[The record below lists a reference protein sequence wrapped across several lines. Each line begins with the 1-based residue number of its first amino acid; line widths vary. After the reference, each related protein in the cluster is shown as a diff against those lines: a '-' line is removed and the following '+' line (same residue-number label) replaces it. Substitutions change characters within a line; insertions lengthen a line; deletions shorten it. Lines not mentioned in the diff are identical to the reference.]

1 MGVKVKQWKGAW
13 WVFVN
18 HQGKRKAKRIGDK
31 KTAKG
36 VAAEITTRLALGATL
51 ASATPSTYT
60 VSTFKEAA
68 ERWIEE
74 QFTLGHIREHT
85 KEQYLDRLRLYAY
98 DRIGSKPVTEVARD
112 DVKSIL
118 SACRAGGKSV
128 SLARGVLAPIR
139 GLFNHL
145 IDEGRLKGSD
155 AKDLPNPAE
164 RMARYVGRRGDP
176 RQHVD
181 FLLPE
186 EEPKLLQT
194 AGAFCP
200 REFPFV
206 LTALRAGLRY
216 GEVAGLQNA
225 DVDFKRRVIEVRRSC
240 GWKRRVELP
249 KNGRIRR
256 VDMSPQ
262 LVEELARHLE
272 SVGLEA
278 AVKGWGDE
286 ERAWLF
292 PNRNGKP
299 YDRRNFDRKV
309 WRPLLKQ
316 AGLRPRRF
324 HDLRHTFASRLIQ
337 QGTNLLYIRD
347 QLGHASVQITLDH
360 YGHLVPDANKG
371 EVAKLDRYADL

>member
-1 MGVKVKQWKGAW
+1 MGVKVKHWKGAYW
-13 WVFVN
+13 LFIN
-18 HQGKRKAKRIGDK
+18 HKGKRKARRIGDK
-31 KTAKG
+31 KIAQR
-36 VAAEITTRLALGATL
+36 VAGEITARLALGATL
-51 ASATPSTYT
+51 ASTTPSTRT
-60 VSTFKEAA
+60 VATFKEAA
-68 ERWIEE
+68 ERWVKE
-74 QFTLGHIREHT
+74 QSELGHIREHT

-98 DRIGSKPVTEVARD
+98 GRIGSKPVTEVTRD
-112 DVKSIL
+112 DVKMIL
-118 SACRAGGKSV
+118 TACRANGKSV
-128 SLARGVLAPIR
+128 SVARGVLAPIR

-145 IDEGRLKGSD
+145 IDEGQFQGPD
-155 AKDLPNPAE
+155 GKDLPNPAE

-200 REFPFV
+200 REFPFI

-262 LVEELARHLE
+262 LAEELARHLE